1 MRTIEITQQ
10 DMLAAEVAVTG
21 NTGFFMLNMLRYKS
35 QAEYGSAYNFEP
47 CTGQEAYFKR
57 YIPAFLE
64 LAASY
69 PEIKPFWIGSPLTTL
84 VPGSA
89 EKWDTIALI
98 SYPNFQ
104 SFKDIVESEAY
115 LRHALPH
122 RLAAIDDW
130 KLVATVTAD
139 LPRLLGTGS

>member
-10 DMLAAEVAVTG
+10 DMLAAEAGLAG
-21 NTGFFMLNMLRYKS
+21 NTGFFMFNMLRYKP
-35 QAEYGSAYNFEP
+35 QAEYASRYDFEP

-57 YIPAFLE
+57 YIPVFLE
-64 LAASY
+64 LAAGR
-69 PEIKPFWIGSPLTTL
+69 PEIKPFWIGSPLTSL

-115 LRHALPH
+115 LRRALPH

-130 KLVATVTAD
+130 KLIATVTTDVAT
-139 LPRLLGTGS
+139 LLGNGA